1 MEGERMNGV
10 WQKAA
15 DRMRDSLGQVGY
27 ETWICPLNFLGLQ
40 DKTATIEVPNRFFR
54 DYMTDKYL
62 ELLRQ
67 SLSAEVGEPREIQS
81 AFRLWRRRTGQNPS
95 CYGDRPPFMGH
106 WRARTQNIVH
116 AGRGFH
122 ERAHQLAETRS
133 DGRVQG
139 KVSPRRRPDS

>member
-15 DRMRDSLGQVGY
+15 DRMRESLGQVGY

-67 SLSAEVGEPREIQS
+67 SLSAEVGEPVDIKLTLVKGENGS
-81 AFRLWRRRTGQNPS
+81 GNGHGGS
-95 CYGDRPPFMGH
+95 NGNGGRPPSPPAATPFPVAAAPKP
-106 WRARTQNIVH
+106 R
-116 AGRGFH
+116 
-122 ERAHQLAETRS
+122 HQLHPHLTWRNTPSA
-133 DGRVQG
+133 
-139 KVSPRRRPDS
+139 